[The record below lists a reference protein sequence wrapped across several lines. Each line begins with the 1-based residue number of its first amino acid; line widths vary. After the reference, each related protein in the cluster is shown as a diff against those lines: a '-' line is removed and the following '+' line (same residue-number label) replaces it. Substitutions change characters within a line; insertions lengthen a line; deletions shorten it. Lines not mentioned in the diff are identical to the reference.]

1 MTKKQIIE
9 RDENGQP
16 IIDVAQEEIK
26 AEIQVSIN
34 KLLKKREEAKV
45 KYGQLK
51 RTTFE
56 AIEDRGLMNPESLF
70 EENQKIEA
78 KESKLSSAERQF
90 VQQIVLLS
98 MQVVFERKTKEA
110 QEAATEL
117 DKPALPKKKRAKKT
131 TKAKK

>member
-16 IIDVAQEEIK
+16 IIDVAQEEIQ
-26 AEIQVSIN
+26 AEIRVSID
-34 KLLKKREEAKV
+34 KLLAKREEARK
-45 KYGQLK
+45 KYGKLK

-56 AIEDRGLMNPESLF
+56 VIEDKGLMNPESLF

-78 KESKLSSAERQF
+78 KESKLGAAERQF

-98 MQVVFERKTKEA
+98 MQVVFERKIKEA
-110 QEAATEL
+110 QDAAEL
-117 DKPALPKKKRAKKT
+117 DKPVLPKKKRTKKPAKK
-131 TKAKK
+131 

>member
-9 RDENGQP
+9 RDEKGQP

-34 KLLKKREEAKV
+34 KLLKKRDEAKE
-45 KYGQLK
+45 KYGKLK

-56 AIEDRGLMNPESLF
+56 VIEDKGLMNPDSLF

-78 KESKLSSAERQF
+78 RESKLSSAERQF
-90 VQQIVLLS
+90 IQQIVLLS
-98 MQVVFERKTKEA
+98 MQVVFERKIKEA
-110 QEAATEL
+110 QDAAAEL
-117 DKPALPKKKRAKKT
+117 DKPVLPKKKRTKKPAKK
-131 TKAKK
+131 

>member
-34 KLLKKREEAKV
+34 KLLKKRDEAKE
-45 KYGQLK
+45 KYGKLK

-56 AIEDRGLMNPESLF
+56 VIEDKGLMNPDSLF

-78 KESKLSSAERQF
+78 KESKLGAAERQF

-98 MQVVFERKTKEA
+98 MQVVFERKIKESKNV
-110 QEAATEL
+110 AAKL
-117 DKPALPKKKRAKKT
+117 DKPVLPKKKR
-131 TKAKK
+131 TK

>member
-34 KLLKKREEAKV
+34 KLLKKRDEAKE
-45 KYGQLK
+45 KYGKLK

-56 AIEDRGLMNPESLF
+56 VIEDKGLMNPDSLF

-78 KESKLSSAERQF
+78 KESKLSAAERQF
-90 VQQIVLLS
+90 IQQIVLLS
-98 MQVVFERKTKEA
+98 MQVVFERKIKEA
-110 QEAATEL
+110 QDAAEL
-117 DKPALPKKKRAKKT
+117 DKPVLPKKKRTKKPAKK
-131 TKAKK
+131 

>member
-34 KLLKKREEAKV
+34 KLLKKRDEAKE
-45 KYGQLK
+45 KYGKLK

-56 AIEDRGLMNPESLF
+56 VIEDKGLIP
-70 EENQKIEA
+70 
-78 KESKLSSAERQF
+78 
-90 VQQIVLLS
+90 IVCL
-98 MQVVFERKTKEA
+98 
-110 QEAATEL
+110 
-117 DKPALPKKKRAKKT
+117 KKT
-131 TKAKK
+131 RRSRPKNLS

>member
-34 KLLKKREEAKV
+34 KLLKKREEAKA

-56 AIEDRGLMNPESLF
+56 AIEDKGLMNPESLF

-98 MQVVFERKTKEA
+98 MQVVFERKIKEA
-110 QEAATEL
+110 QEAAAEL